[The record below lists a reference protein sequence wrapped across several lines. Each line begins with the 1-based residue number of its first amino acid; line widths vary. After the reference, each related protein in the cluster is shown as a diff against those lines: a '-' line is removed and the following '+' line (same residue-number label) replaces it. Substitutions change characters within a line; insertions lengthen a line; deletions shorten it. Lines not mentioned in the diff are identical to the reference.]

1 MCCTAGRDTKDGDV
15 VTHEAERP
23 AHEAG
28 DYGLVSRALG
38 GLPIVNHFL
47 DRLGLPALLGEAWGE
62 VDGRTKLAPA
72 SAIRLVVTNLV
83 LGREPLYALGEWAA
97 RYDPALLGLSGEEI
111 KAINDDRVGRALD
124 ALFDADRA
132 SLLTAVI
139 LAAISEF
146 SIDTDQL
153 HNDSTSISMHGAY
166 RDADGGQRAGKPTP
180 VITHGHSK
188 DHRPDLKQL
197 VWILTVS
204 ADGAVPI
211 AYRLADGNTV
221 DDPTH
226 VPTWDGL
233 VALTGRVDFLYVADS
248 KLCSRQAMGHIAGRG
263 GRFVTVMPRSRKED
277 AAVRDWLQSHT
288 PAWTEAARRPGS
300 RLGEPDEVYSTT
312 PARAPSAEG
321 YRIVWIH
328 STAKA
333 GRDAATRMARTE
345 AGIAAIDALDLKLAG
360 PRNRLKTRAAVE
372 QAAATALA
380 DTRSDRWVTF
390 TIGETTTTT
399 YKQAGPGRP
408 DAATNYREVLT
419 TRYTLRAD
427 IALER
432 IAHDAA
438 SDGCFPLI
446 TCDRDLSDADV
457 LGAYRYQPN
466 LERRHHLLK
475 SVQNAAPVLLHS
487 PARIEAL
494 FCCQFLA
501 LLIAAL
507 IEREVRGGMTRAAL
521 DTIELYPE
529 LRDCKAPSTE
539 RILEIFST
547 LSRHDLH
554 HEDNLIRTFEP
565 ELTAQQ
571 QQVLDLLGL
580 PHRAY
585 TQQGCG

>member
-1 MCCTAGRDTKDGDV
+1 MGEGNDLAAELTGDAGGF
-15 VTHEAERP
+15 
-23 AHEAG
+23 
-28 DYGLVSRALG
+28 GLTSRTLG
-38 GLPIVNHFL
+38 GLPIVNHVL
-47 DRLGLPALLGEAWGE
+47 NRLGLPALLNEALGE
-62 VDGRTKLAPA
+62 VDGRTKLTPTA
-72 SAIRLVVTNLV
+72 AIRLVIANLV

-97 RYDPALLGLSGEEI
+97 RYDPALLALSEAEAG
-111 KAINDDRVGRALD
+111 AVNDDRVGRALD

-132 SLLTAVI
+132 SLLTTVM

-146 SIDTDQL
+146 SIDTSQL
-153 HNDSTSISMHGAY
+153 HNDSTSISVHGAY
-166 RDADGGQRAGKPTP
+166 RAADGSPRAQKPTP
-180 VITHGHSK
+180 VITQGHSK

-263 GRFVTVMPRSRKED
+263 GRFVTVMPRTRKED
-277 AAVRDWLQSHT
+277 GAFRDWLQTHT
-288 PAWTEAARRPGS
+288 PVWTEAARRPGP
-300 RLGEPDEVYSTT
+300 RLGEPDEVYCTT
-312 PARAPSAEG
+312 PARTPSAEG
-321 YRIVWIH
+321 YRIVWVH
-328 STAKA
+328 SSAKA
-333 GRDAATRMARTE
+333 ARDAANRMARTE
-345 AGIAAIDALDLKLAG
+345 AGIAAIEALDLKLAG
-360 PRNRLKTRAAVE
+360 TRNRLKTRAAVE
-372 QAAATALA
+372 QAATAALA
-380 DTRSDRWVTF
+380 DTRAEKWVTF
-390 TIGETTTTT
+390 TISETTTTT

-408 DAATNYREVLT
+408 SANTNYREVLT
-419 TRYTLRAD
+419 TRYTLHAD

-432 IAHDAA
+432 IAYDAA

-446 TCDRDLSDADV
+446 TCDRDLSDAEV

-475 SVQNAAPVLLHS
+475 SVQDAAPVLLHS

-507 IEREVRGGMTRAAL
+507 IEREVRAGMTSAEL

-547 LSRHDLH
+547 VARHQLH
-554 HEDNLIRTFEP
+554 RNGTLVQTFHP
-565 ELTAQQ
+565 ELSAQQ
-571 QQVLDLLGL
+571 LQVLSLLGL
-580 PHRAY
+580 PPSAY
-585 TQQGCG
+585 TQPT